1 MTKPH
6 VVSQPVL
13 LLSRSEVIKYL
24 DPRALVGSLAEAF
37 QLHAD
42 RNGEPSVRSSDFA
55 VKNGLLTTSRVGR
68 MDGVPAY
75 SVKVETRVPG
85 RNPSIS
91 GLLHLYDSKTNSLL
105 AVMESS
111 YITSLGSALTGALA
125 TDLLASPEAHS
136 VAVVGNG
143 TQGWLGLRFLMEMR
157 AIERVTLF
165 DLNRRKSV
173 RMAQRLKKYEG
184 LKVRGCDSLTEAVCQ
199 ADIIYCATWSQ
210 RPFLYSEMVKAG
222 THITSLGSDGP
233 AKKEL
238 SEELL
243 ESCSFFCDDRELAT
257 SVGALSE
264 VEGKHGLVKAELG
277 EILVRAQQ
285 GRANPEEITVYGA
298 VGLPFIDLVA
308 AWEAYKKAKRR
319 DVGRSFAALE

>member
-1 MTKPH
+1 
-6 VVSQPVL
+6 
-13 LLSRSEVIKYL
+13 
-24 DPRALVGSLAEAF
+24 
-37 QLHAD
+37 
-42 RNGEPSVRSSDFA
+42 
-55 VKNGLLTTSRVGR
+55 

-85 RNPSIS
+85 RSPSIS

-125 TDLLASPEAHS
+125 SDLLAAPEAHS

-157 AIERVTLF
+157 SVERVTLF

-222 THITSLGSDGP
+222 AHITSLGSDGP

-243 ESCSFFCDDRELAT
+243 ESSSFFCDDRELAT
-257 SVGALSE
+257 SVGALSQIK
-264 VEGKHGLVKAELG
+264 GKQDLVKAELG
-277 EILVRAQQ
+277 EVLARIRQ
-285 GRANPEEITVYGA
+285 GRANHEEITVYGA
-298 VGLPFIDLVA
+298 VGLPFVDLVA
-308 AWEAYKKAKRR
+308 AWEAYRKAKRR
-319 DVGRSFAALE
+319 DFGYPFESLA

>member
-13 LLSRSEVIKYL
+13 LLSRSEVIKNL

-55 VKNGLLTTSRVGR
+55 VKNGLLTTSRIGR

-91 GLLHLYDSKTNSLL
+91 GLLHLYDSNTNSLL

-125 TDLLASPEAHS
+125 TDLLAAPEAHS

-157 AIERVTLF
+157 SIERVTLF

-173 RMAQRLKKYEG
+173 RMTQRLKKYEG

-222 THITSLGSDGP
+222 AHITSLGSG
-233 AKKEL
+233 AQVSL
-238 SEELL
+238 FAS
-243 ESCSFFCDDRELAT
+243 SDDDPNCR
-257 SVGALSE
+257 
-264 VEGKHGLVKAELG
+264 
-277 EILVRAQQ
+277 
-285 GRANPEEITVYGA
+285 
-298 VGLPFIDLVA
+298 
-308 AWEAYKKAKRR
+308 
-319 DVGRSFAALE
+319 